1 MARKP
6 GILFL
11 TESEKKAWTA
21 QRAACERNV
30 QSHREALN
38 SGRTVGIH
46 GQHDVNREFELAQR
60 AFHIAEHVLRTAHI
74 VSPASDT
81 AFVDIGT
88 EVTYQRYDERGKEV
102 GKPETVFVGG
112 YGSTDMRAKPPIMA
126 YDSLI
131 LISLLGCRAG
141 ASKTIRLAN
150 GKLNDVEVLDIRL
163 PAAYPELR
171 LVA

>member
-1 MARKP
+1 MARQP
-6 GILFL
+6 GIFLL
-11 TESEKKAWTA
+11 TEAEKKAWTA
-21 QRAACERNV
+21 QRTACQRSVEL
-30 QSHREALN
+30 HRDARS
-38 SGRTVGIH
+38 SGRTVGVH

-60 AFHIAEHVLRTAHI
+60 ALHIADHVLRNAHI
-74 VSPASDT
+74 VSPASDAT
-81 AFVDIGT
+81 LVDIGV
-88 EVTYQRYDERGKEV
+88 EVTYQRYDERSNAL

-112 YGSTDMRAKPPIMA
+112 HGSTDTRAKPPIMP

-131 LISLLGCRAG
+131 LVSLLGCRVG